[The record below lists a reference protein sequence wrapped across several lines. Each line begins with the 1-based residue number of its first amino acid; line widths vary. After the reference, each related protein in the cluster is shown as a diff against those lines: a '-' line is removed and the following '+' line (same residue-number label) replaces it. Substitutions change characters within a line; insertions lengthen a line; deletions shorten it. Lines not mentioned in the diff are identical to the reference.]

1 MIFFK
6 NFDKK
11 LYKKSI
17 AGKDRIKG
25 YFWLKSGKRRN
36 IKMIDWLSPYK
47 FDMNL
52 WVI

>member
-1 MIFFK
+1 MIFSRILI
-6 NFDKK
+6 NK
-11 LYKKSI
+11 LYKKSM

-25 YFWLKSGKRRN
+25 YFWPKSGKRRN